1 MQNHLKI
8 RQRLIRLVKCSKLN
22 STSEGRPKKSL
33 LEIIKELNA
42 CDLTRDI
49 ALDRAQ
55 WQDKQPDLS
64 WWDIQFV
71 IVVQGLIRF
80 LILLHSY

>member
-8 RQRLIRLVKCSKLN
+8 RQRLIRLVKCSKLI
-22 STSEGRPKKSL
+22 STNEGRPKKSL

-42 CDLTRDI
+42 SDLTRDI
-49 ALDRAQ
+49 ALDKAK
-55 WQDKQPDLS
+55 WQDKQPALS

-80 LILLHSY
+80 IILLHS